1 MIAPTPPPSD
11 EFARRKDRR
20 LATLITR
27 RPNTRPPVSEWNEV
41 GLCLGGLVLVLAA
54 CVALGWRTV
63 DWLAS
68 ALFVHAPRAG
78 MGYWLARG
86 FFALLYSSAAWWF
99 LSLGQG
105 TKDAPHEA
113 LGFRLVACIQR
124 RFTCGPALTQT
135 QAQEVSDMCRRHPL
149 MQEACIRWLAA
160 NPARTLTIKDYLFL
174 RSIDRDLA
182 DLDNYYAGAAQVQ
195 ASKDQVA
202 SILNRHGLIDAA
214 QRLAEAN
221 TLQKTTPQAPARTP
235 PRRL

>member
-1 MIAPTPPPSD
+1 
-11 EFARRKDRR
+11 
-20 LATLITR
+20 
-27 RPNTRPPVSEWNEV
+27 
-41 GLCLGGLVLVLAA
+41 
-54 CVALGWRTV
+54 
-63 DWLAS
+63 
-68 ALFVHAPRAG
+68 
-78 MGYWLARG
+78 
-86 FFALLYSSAAWWF
+86 
-99 LSLGQG
+99 
-105 TKDAPHEA
+105 
-113 LGFRLVACIQR
+113 
-124 RFTCGPALTQT
+124 
-135 QAQEVSDMCRRHPL
+135 MCRRHPL